1 MRPGRRQGRG
11 LASGRA
17 CGRLRSTNQREE
29 IAMTKV
35 AWVTGAGSGIGE
47 AAAVALAE
55 MGMTVVL
62 TGRTKAKLDA
72 VAARIKA
79 IGGTAHVKAADMGK
93 ASAVQ
98 KVADFIQQK
107 LGRLDVMVNNAGVNI
122 TERRWSNLSPE
133 GVKELVDGNLT
144 SAFHGVLAALPIMR
158 AQKDGLFI
166 HTASMA
172 GRFVSPLSGAG
183 YTASKHGVVAM
194 SHSLNMEECGNG
206 IRSTVMCPGEVRT
219 PILDK
224 RPNKLSEKELAEMV
238 QPEDCGALIK
248 FLASQPPHVCINE
261 VLITPTRNRAYLA
274 QMQRKL

>member
-1 MRPGRRQGRG
+1 MK
-11 LASGRA
+11 
-17 CGRLRSTNQREE
+17 
-29 IAMTKV
+29 KV

-47 AAAVALAE
+47 AAAIALAE
-55 MGMTVVL
+55 EGMILVI
-62 TGRTKAKLDA
+62 TGRTKTKLDA

-79 IGGTAHVKAADMGK
+79 MGGTVHVKIADMAK

-98 KVADFIQQK
+98 KVADFIHDK
-107 LGRLDVMVNNAGVNI
+107 LGRLDILVNNAGVNI
-122 TERRWSNLSPE
+122 TERTWANLKPE
-133 GVKELVDGNLT
+133 GIKELVDGNLM
-144 SAFHGVLAALPIMR
+144 SAFHGAMAALPIMR
-158 AQKDGLFI
+158 AQKGGLII

-172 GRFVSPLSGAG
+172 GRFISPLSGAG

-194 SHSLNMEECGNG
+194 SHSINMEECGNG

-238 QPEDCGALIK
+238 QPEDCGALVK
-248 FLASQPPHVCINE
+248 FLANMPPHVCINE

>member
-1 MRPGRRQGRG
+1 M
-11 LASGRA
+11 A
-17 CGRLRSTNQREE
+17 
-29 IAMTKV
+29 KV

-55 MGMTVVL
+55 MGMVVVL

-72 VAARIKA
+72 VAARIKGM
-79 IGGTAHVKAADMGK
+79 GGTAHVKPADMGK
-93 ASAVQ
+93 AAAVQ
-98 KVADFIQQK
+98 KVADFIQAK
-107 LGRLDVMVNNAGVNI
+107 LGRLDVMVNNAGLNI
-122 TERRWSNLSPE
+122 TERRWSNLKPE
-133 GVKELVDGNLT
+133 GVKELVEGNLT

-172 GRFVSPLSGAG
+172 GRFVSPLSGSG

-238 QPEDCGALIK
+238 QPEDCGALVK

-261 VLITPTRNRAYLA
+261 VLITPTRNRSYLA
-274 QMQRKL
+274 QMERKL

>member
-1 MRPGRRQGRG
+1 M
-11 LASGRA
+11 A
-17 CGRLRSTNQREE
+17 
-29 IAMTKV
+29 KV

-55 MGMTVVL
+55 MGMVVVL
-62 TGRTKAKLDA
+62 TGRTKSKLDT

-79 IGGTAHVKAADMGK
+79 AGGTAHVKAADMGK
-93 ASAVQ
+93 AAAVQ

-107 LGRLDVMVNNAGVNI
+107 LGRLDVMVNNAGLNI
-122 TERRWSNLSPE
+122 TERRWSNLKPE
-133 GVKELVDGNLT
+133 GVKELVEGNLT

-224 RPNKLSEKELAEMV
+224 RPNKLSAKELAEMV
-238 QPEDCGALIK
+238 QPEDCGALVK

-261 VLITPTRNRAYLA
+261 VLITPTRNRSYLA
-274 QMQRKL
+274 QMERKL

>member
-1 MRPGRRQGRG
+1 M
-11 LASGRA
+11 A
-17 CGRLRSTNQREE
+17 
-29 IAMTKV
+29 KV

-55 MGMTVVL
+55 MGMVVVL
-62 TGRTKAKLDA
+62 TGRTKSKLDQ
-72 VAARIKA
+72 VAARIKTA
-79 IGGTAHVKAADMGK
+79 GGAAHVKPSDMGK
-93 ASAVQ
+93 AAAVQ

-107 LGRLDVMVNNAGVNI
+107 LGRLDVMVNNAGLNI
-122 TERRWSNLSPE
+122 TERRWSNLKPE
-133 GVKELVDGNLT
+133 GVKELVEGNLT

-224 RPNKLSEKELAEMV
+224 RPNKLSAKELAEMV
-238 QPEDCGALIK
+238 QPEDCGALVK

-261 VLITPTRNRAYLA
+261 VLITPTRNRSYLA
-274 QMQRKL
+274 QMERKL

>member
-1 MRPGRRQGRG
+1 MK
-11 LASGRA
+11 
-17 CGRLRSTNQREE
+17 
-29 IAMTKV
+29 KV

-47 AAAVALAE
+47 AAAIALAE
-55 MGMTVVL
+55 EGMILVI
-62 TGRTKAKLDA
+62 TGRTKTKLDA

-79 IGGTAHVKAADMGK
+79 MGGTVHVKIADMAK

-98 KVADFIQQK
+98 KVADFIRDK
-107 LGRLDVMVNNAGVNI
+107 LGRLDILVNNAGVNI
-122 TERRWSNLSPE
+122 TERTWANLKPE
-133 GVKELVDGNLT
+133 GIKELVDGNLI
-144 SAFHGVLAALPIMR
+144 SAFHGAMAALPIMR
-158 AQKDGLFI
+158 AQKGGLII

-172 GRFVSPLSGAG
+172 GRFISPLSGAG

-194 SHSLNMEECGNG
+194 SHSINMEECGNG

-238 QPEDCGALIK
+238 QPEDCGALVK
-248 FLASQPPHVCINE
+248 FLANMPPHVCINE

>member
-1 MRPGRRQGRG
+1 
-11 LASGRA
+11 
-17 CGRLRSTNQREE
+17 
-29 IAMTKV
+29 MTKV

-62 TGRTKAKLDA
+62 TGRTKAKLDT

-79 IGGTAHVKAADMGK
+79 MGGTAHVKPADMGK
-93 ASAVQ
+93 AAAVQ

-107 LGRLDVMVNNAGVNI
+107 LGRLDVMVNNAGLNI

-133 GVKELVDGNLT
+133 GVKELVEGNLT

-158 AQKDGLFI
+158 TQKDGLFI

-238 QPEDCGALIK
+238 QPEDCGALVK

-261 VLITPTRNRAYLA
+261 VLITPTRNRSYIA
-274 QMQRKL
+274 QMARKL

>member
-1 MRPGRRQGRG
+1 
-11 LASGRA
+11 
-17 CGRLRSTNQREE
+17 
-29 IAMTKV
+29 MTKV

-158 AQKDGLFI
+158 AQKAGLFI

-172 GRFVSPLSGAG
+172 GRFVSPLRGAG

>member
-1 MRPGRRQGRG
+1 
-11 LASGRA
+11 
-17 CGRLRSTNQREE
+17 
-29 IAMTKV
+29 MTKV

-224 RPNKLSEKELAEMV
+224 RPNKLSEKELVEMV